1 MVDDNSIKKYHI
13 ASMPKRLKAYLIDD
27 TIVSLFL
34 FAIFYNQFIDIF
46 ATYQTTG
53 DITPLAIFLEQ
64 NSITFI
70 LLRVTYQTFFVW
82 QYGMTPGKMLSH
94 IKILE
99 VETLQKPSL
108 KTATFRALFRLL
120 SDTIFYIGYI
130 IAYFSPISQTLHDKL
145 AKTIVVDV

>member
-1 MVDDNSIKKYHI
+1 LPYVLGSKIYKLVYC
-13 ASMPKRLKAYLIDD
+13 
-27 TIVSLFL
+27 FWE
-34 FAIFYNQFIDIF
+34 
-46 ATYQTTG
+46 G
-53 DITPLAIFLEQ
+53 DISEHSLCGSSA
-64 NSITFI
+64 
-70 LLRVTYQTFFVW
+70 VW
-82 QYGMTPGKMLSH
+82 LPAKDVDVH